1 MVTVAKSVTDVD
13 VEPPNPLEDDPV
25 AELRL
30 TAGGETVRVLLDE
43 STARDLV
50 NQLEDRALDVWAD
63 INFERRLAWQ
73 R

>member
-1 MVTVAKSVTDVD
+1 MTDVD

-30 TAGGETVRVLLDE
+30 TVGGEKIRVLLDE